1 MFVSIHDWKG
11 VTRVLIADEAT
22 KSSVQLEIG
31 REPFDPFGCKVFLFD
46 LWVDREYRMNDIGN
60 RLLDEAE
67 KVVRLIGDHDTIS
80 LEHDAD
86 ESPMWVRKWYMR
98 RGYKPKMRKGKTV
111 LMHKKI
117 M

>member
-31 REPFDPFGCKVFLFD
+31 EKPFDPFGCKVFLFD
-46 LWVDREYRMNDIGN
+46 LWVDKEYRGNGIGD

-67 KVVRLIGDHDTIS
+67 KVVRQMGGYDTIS
-80 LEHDAD
+80 LEQHLG
-86 ESPMWVRKWYMR
+86 ESPMWVRRWYKR
-98 RGYKPKMRKGKTV
+98 RGYEVMMSRNQSV
-111 LMHKKI
+111 LMHKKL
-117 M
+117 